1 MQITREAQV
10 RCQLEVM
17 RNQRSMKQ
25 TVILR
30 VLVAEVQH
38 NLLSTNQMN
47 RLGWQITFS
56 PDDGISCE
64 LRGAVV
70 HPIVWAGVPWIKV
83 YHPESNQ
90 NHHDKFF

>member
-38 NLLSTNQMN
+38 NL
-47 RLGWQITFS
+47 R
-56 PDDGISCE
+56 
-64 LRGAVV
+64 
-70 HPIVWAGVPWIKV
+70 
-83 YHPESNQ
+83 
-90 NHHDKFF
+90 